1 MRADNTAF
9 IVQAARDRRAA
20 TLRRAQEAL
29 QRLDR
34 AGAAIN
40 FRAVAEAASV
50 SRAWLYREPTLR
62 AEIQRL
68 RRDRASD
75 GTGTAAT
82 PSAQRASSGSLQRR
96 LEAAVDEIARLKQDN
111 RQLRDQIARL
121 HGERRGANPH
131 SHRTGQNH
139 P

>member
-1 MRADNTAF
+1 MRADNSAF

-20 TLRRAQEAL
+20 TLRRAQEAR
-29 QRLDR
+29 QRLDQ

-68 RRDRASD
+68 RRGRAGGD
-75 GTGTAAT
+75 TAVVT
-82 PSAQRASSGSLQRR
+82 PSAQRASSESQQRR
-96 LEAAVDEIARLKQDN
+96 LEAILEEIARLKEEN
-111 RQLRDQIARL
+111 RQLRDQVARL
-121 HGERRGANPH
+121 HGERRAAQTH
-131 SHRTGQNH
+131 SR
-139 P
+139 PARPSP